1 MKRLHHL
8 MNIFFT
14 HIGNILK
21 ALYVEK
27 RWRHILSSLK
37 PIPMRTN
44 FLLATLLLCHTLPN
58 NAQNYFAAQDYSDFF
73 EWFHE
78 RSQVDQLYADKTTLY
93 IFSDNVNIRKAP
105 SGKAEIITQLPI
117 GHAVYNIAY
126 GNNPL
131 PTAEINGYGDIWYH
145 VRGKDAQGKAF
156 VGYVWG
162 SHIAKGWREADITGD
177 SYPEFIMLGV
187 SSQTRKKPSDIKAE
201 VCVLQNNRV
210 INRVFVPG
218 LCIFEE
224 CDASPMLRV
233 MRSQA
238 TPGLTIIEASAM
250 TIGCM
255 TGIDKSFFY
264 WNGSGLER
272 VYQAEYST
280 QKEMFR
286 KKFVVAP
293 NRTQASTVQLCEY
306 GGEDGNYNPI
316 WNCKTVPMSVASDAK
331 PIAAK

>member
-1 MKRLHHL
+1 
-8 MNIFFT
+8 MNIFF
-14 HIGNILK
+14 ICLGNILK
-21 ALYVEK
+21 SVTVEHRSK
-27 RWRHILSSLK
+27 PIRSSLK
-37 PIPMRTN
+37 PTPMRTN
-44 FLLATLLLCHTLPN
+44 LLLATLLLAQASPN
-58 NAQNYFAAQDYSDFF
+58 NAQSYFASQDHSDFF

-93 IFSDNVNIRKAP
+93 IFSDKVNIRKTP
-105 SGKAEIITQLPI
+105 SGKAEVVAQLPI

-126 GNNPL
+126 GNKPL

-145 VRGKDAQGKAF
+145 VRGKDAQGKPF
-156 VGYVWG
+156 TGYVWG

-177 SYPEFIMLGV
+177 GTPEFIMLGI
-187 SSQTRKKPSDIKAE
+187 SSQPRKKPSDINAE

-210 INRVFVPG
+210 LNRVFVPG
-218 LCIFEE
+218 LCIFED
-224 CDASPMLRV
+224 CAASPMLRV
-233 MRSQA
+233 MKSQA
-238 TPGLTIIEASAM
+238 TPGLMIIEASAM

-280 QKEMFR
+280 KTETFR

-293 NRTQASTVQLCEY
+293 NRSQSSTAQLCEY
-306 GGEDGNYNPI
+306 GGEDSNYNPI
-316 WNCKTVPMSVASDAK
+316 WSCKTIPVSTASDAK
-331 PIAAK
+331 PIAAN

>member
-1 MKRLHHL
+1 MYS
-8 MNIFFT
+8 
-14 HIGNILK
+14 GNILK
-21 ALYVEK
+21 PASVQQE
-27 RWRHILSSLK
+27 WRHIRSSLK

-58 NAQNYFAAQDYSDFF
+58 NAQNYFAASDYSNFF

-93 IFSDNVNIRKAP
+93 LFSDQVSIRKSP
-105 SGKAEIITQLPI
+105 SCKAEIIAQLPI
-117 GHAVYNIAY
+117 GQAVYNITY
-126 GNNPL
+126 GNKPL
-131 PTAEINGYGDIWYH
+131 PTSEINGYTDMWYH
-145 VRGKDAQGKAF
+145 VRGKDAKGKPF

-162 SHIAKGWREADITGD
+162 AHIAKGWREADITGD
-177 SYPEFIMLGV
+177 GNPEFVMLGI
-187 SSQTRKKPSDIKAE
+187 SSQPRKKPADINAE
-201 VCVLQNNRV
+201 ICVLQNNRV
-210 INRVFVPG
+210 ISRAFVPG

-233 MRSQA
+233 MKSQV
-238 TPGLTIIEASAM
+238 TPGLMIVEASAM
-250 TIGCM
+250 TMGCM

-280 QKEMFR
+280 KTEMFR

-293 NRTQASTVQLCEY
+293 NRSQAAKVQLCEY
-306 GGEDGNYNPI
+306 GGEDSNYNPI
-316 WNCKTVPMSVASDAK
+316 WNCKTVPMATAASDAK